1 MEVSGNAKWL
11 AVCAGTGATDLPLA
25 EKYSSG
31 VAKAYKS
38 SVLRAAAD
46 PVADN
51 TFTATAFLSMLA
63 GISSP
68 FNRDDVTPDP
78 ADAKQVAPP
87 PTANQPSS
95 RSADGT
101 SVKCTTCRSMV
112 AIDQLDAHSSSCSV
126 NASRTVEW
134 RKYERKLGVPGA
146 SLGFSLTKTN
156 AGFAEVSRIIPDGE
170 AERANVLVGSY
181 LVGLNDVKHAKFDD
195 IVNMLKTLPR
205 PMLFHFVFRPH
216 MAAVKPTNAVSSV
229 PEPRTVEIEVT
240 LQEKEELGCSLS
252 ATEFYCV
259 VRSVDQADCIA
270 RRHGILVGSRVVAV
284 NGRKYLKPKDLIREI
299 CTAQRPIQL
308 KLHRVEGLMR
318 GWNS

>member
-1 MEVSGNAKWL
+1 MDSWSLSEHRALEVSGNAKWL

-46 PVADN
+46 PVADS

-68 FNRDDVTPDP
+68 SSRDDITPDP

-87 PTANQPSS
+87 PTTNQPSS

-101 SVKCTTCRSMV
+101 SVKCTTCRSVV
-112 AIDQLDAHSSSCSV
+112 AIDQLDAHSNSCSV
-126 NASRTVEW
+126 NAS
-134 RKYERKLGVPGA
+134 VP
-146 SLGFSLTKTN
+146 
-156 AGFAEVSRIIPDGE
+156 
-170 AERANVLVGSY
+170 ERANVLVGSY

-195 IVNMLKTLPR
+195 IVTMLKTLPR

-216 MAAVKPTNAVSSV
+216 MAAVKPTSAVSSV

-270 RRHGILVGSRVVAV
+270 RRHGVLVGSRVVAV